1 MTLKLPESPTSWKQK
16 IKEWEVAQGIFTVPR
31 DFRGYWVSHCFVLF
45 CLPTMKY
52 TLFFYMFE
60 INPFIYQSK

>member
-45 CLPTMKY
+45 CFVCQL
-52 TLFFYMFE
+52 
-60 INPFIYQSK
+60 

>member
-45 CLPTMKY
+45 ANY
-52 TLFFYMFE
+52 E
-60 INPFIYQSK
+60 VHFILLHV